1 MFRRIVFGGLVT
13 ALVLTVFVVHTRRSG
28 PKHAPAPRSE
38 AAKTYQQLAAANYR
52 TLTPKQSTRLL
63 RFATAFRSC
72 MAGRGVELTAPD
84 PHPTK
89 ILLHVTTKPIP
100 ATIGQATV
108 ACGDRLGGPPPSSSL
123 QTPGWQTGLIVLY
136 LPKQCLL
143 DPTVTSG

>member
-1 MFRRIVFGGLVT
+1 MSRGAPIAGVLVALILA
-13 ALVLTVFVVHTRRSG
+13 ALVVHERQAREN
-28 PKHAPAPRSE
+28 HAPTPPAT
-38 AAKTYQQLAAANYR
+38 AAKTYQQLAGANYR

-72 MAGRGVELTAPD
+72 MAGRGVELTAPE

-100 ATIGQATV
+100 ATIGQSTV
-108 ACGDRLGGPPPSSSL
+108 ACGDLLGGPPPNSSL